1 MFERR
6 SLKLPITLGVVMIVL
21 LVALLIGWVILTVYV
36 ALKNADSAGLY
47 WAVLSIGAAFFTFIL
62 VGVVMY
68 LTLSIKAINLNT
80 RQSNFIDAVTH
91 ELKSPIASLKLY
103 LQTLRRRTLNEEE
116 RQSFHDI
123 MLDDVERLDL
133 LINQLLAAA
142 RLEKGDAVDDTE
154 AVRIDDLA
162 RSCVDDVC
170 LRHRVDPSIVTVE
183 LEPCATVCRKVDL
196 DLILRNLIDNAVK
209 YSGDAPVVSIS
220 LRMKD
225 QDAVIHIE
233 DNGRGIPPQMRRKVF
248 GRFIR
253 LGLELERDKPGTGL
267 GLYLVRTLT
276 KKLKGTI
283 RIRDRAGE
291 PGTSFELI
299 IPECFRPEDED
310 DGQGESANT
319 RRSDS

>member
-6 SLKLPITLGVVMIVL
+6 SLKFPITLGVVMIVL
-21 LVALLIGWVILTVYV
+21 LVTLLIGWIVLTVYV
-36 ALKNADSAGLY
+36 ALQNYDSAGWY
-47 WAVLSIGAAFFTFIL
+47 WAVLSIGASFFAFVL

-68 LTLSIKAINLNT
+68 LTLSIKSINLNA

-103 LQTLRRRTLNEEE
+103 LQTLKRRTLSEEE
-116 RQSFHDI
+116 RESFHVI
-123 MLDDVERLDL
+123 MLDDIERLDL

-142 RLEKGDAVDDTE
+142 RLEKGDTMDDSET
-154 AVRIDDLA
+154 VRIDELA
-162 RSCVDDVC
+162 RFCVDDVC
-170 LRHRVDPSIVTVE
+170 LRHRIDPSIVNLD
-183 LEPCATVCRKVDL
+183 LESCATVCQRVDL

-209 YSGDAPVVSIS
+209 YADADPIVSVS
-220 LRMKD
+220 LHLKG

-233 DNGRGIPPQMRRKVF
+233 DNGRGIPAQLRRKVF
-248 GRFIR
+248 GRFVR

-267 GLYLVRTLT
+267 GLYLVKTLI

-283 RIRDRAGE
+283 RIRDRSND

-299 IPECFRPEDED
+299 LPDCFRPETTD
-310 DGQGESANT
+310 
-319 RRSDS
+319 